1 MSTTNSERVKKSFRK
16 YARPTITI
24 EREKNE
30 IYKKFVADKGYQ
42 SLNDYFNSVLEYDIK
57 HNIVPL
63 KNDLSLDSD

>member
-1 MSTTNSERVKKSFRK
+1 MSLTNSERVKKSLQK

-24 EREKNE
+24 KREKNE

-63 KNDLSLDSD
+63 KKDLPLDL